1 MGRTHNI
8 GRLHYN
14 AFDWSED
21 ALVVL
26 FATTKTDKKGE
37 RAEETAKHIYANPL
51 QPQICAILALAVYV
65 FTNTF
70 HKDGFLFESNNAA
83 KKRFFRTF
91 KTLIETL
98 SVVVPNLKAVLSDI
112 ASHSNRKVHYNYRD
126 F

>member
-1 MGRTHNI
+1 LYLVLSWNLMGRTHNI

-51 QPQICAILALAVYV
+51 QPQICVSGLRV
-65 FTNTF
+65 
-70 HKDGFLFESNNAA
+70 HKYFS
-83 KKRFFRTF
+83 
-91 KTLIETL
+91 
-98 SVVVPNLKAVLSDI
+98 
-112 ASHSNRKVHYNYRD
+112 
-126 F
+126 